1 MAVSAQCPLGMTMKI
16 SDFLSPNSAIV
27 EVHAADKSQLLR
39 DLAERAS
46 SVLQLPA
53 ELIASE
59 LIKREGLGSTGM
71 GGGIAIPHARFSTL
85 TKPYG
90 VLARL
95 KQPIEFDAIDGRRVD
110 LVFALLL
117 PASAGGEQLG
127 ALACVARTLRSESL
141 VAQLRQ
147 AKRPEE
153 LYAAIAE

>member
-1 MAVSAQCPLGMTMKI
+1 MKI

-59 LIKREGLGSTGM
+59 LIKREGLGPTGM

>member
-1 MAVSAQCPLGMTMKI
+1 MKI

>member
-1 MAVSAQCPLGMTMKI
+1 MTMKI

-27 EVHAADKSQLLR
+27 EVRAADKSQLLR